1 LFERG
6 FKTWCERY
14 SAEVRSTLGLGPG
27 APLDP
32 FRLAQHLGIRVW
44 TPHQVPGLSEEKL
57 ATLLRNDGVTPSCWS
72 AVTIVFGSRV
82 VVILNSSHSPG
93 RQASDLTHELAHR
106 IRGHQ
111 THDVDVSPDG
121 IMLLSGYDKLQ
132 EEEADWLSACL
143 LLPRE
148 ALISIKKQG
157 LESSIAAER
166 FGVSQRMLNYRL
178 ATSGVNRQFS

>member
-1 LFERG
+1 
-6 FKTWCERY
+6 
-14 SAEVRSTLGLGPG
+14 
-27 APLDP
+27 
-32 FRLAQHLGIRVW
+32 
-44 TPHQVPGLSEEKL
+44 
-57 ATLLRNDGVTPSCWS
+57 
-72 AVTIVFGSRV
+72 
-82 VVILNSSHSPG
+82 
-93 RQASDLTHELAHR
+93 
-106 IRGHQ
+106 
-111 THDVDVSPDG
+111 
-121 IMLLSGYDKLQ
+121 MLLSGYDKLQ